1 MRPRPVGAD
10 PGGCKHDSGG
20 VRAGRARG
28 RHGYCVRPP
37 PGLRRL
43 KTALTGKGGSRA
55 LFRRSSVL
63 GAAGIGE
70 FTGDSMRRSAVERQ
84 LEVFGDALDR
94 VRCADSETSRRIPD
108 LARVMGL
115 WADLLS
121 LKEPDPTIRL
131 FAPAQVDFGRRM
143 RIASKVFIDRNFTAM
158 SIGGITIGEGVVVG
172 PRRARRYAPSSR
184 ACRRAGDWRCP
195 GAGVSVRHWESAPV
209 SGRLTP

>member
-1 MRPRPVGAD
+1 MGRYVHDPVR
-10 PGGCKHDSGG
+10 C
-20 VRAGRARG
+20 GRARG
-28 RHGYCVRPP
+28 RHGYCVRLP

-84 LEVFGDALDR
+84 FEVLGDALDR

-121 LKEPDPTIRL
+121 LKEPDPTIRCSPL
-131 FAPAQVDFGRRM
+131 RRSISAGGCGSRRTSSSIAASRPCRSAGSPSARASSSPGPAECDG
-143 RIASKVFIDRNFTAM
+143 
-158 SIGGITIGEGVVVG
+158 
-172 PRRARRYAPSSR
+172 ARRLRERVDVRVIGDARTPGRPSGTGN
-184 ACRRAGDWRCP
+184 RRPCLGD
-195 GAGVSVRHWESAPV
+195 
-209 SGRLTP
+209 

>member
-1 MRPRPVGAD
+1 MRPCPVGAD

-84 LEVFGDALDR
+84 FEVLGDALDR
-94 VRCADSETSRRIPD
+94 VRRADSETSRRIPD

-121 LKEPDPTIRL
+121 LKEPDPTIRCSPL
-131 FAPAQVDFGRRM
+131 RRSISAGGCGSRRTSSSIAASRPCRSAGSPSARASSSPGPAECDG
-143 RIASKVFIDRNFTAM
+143 
-158 SIGGITIGEGVVVG
+158 
-172 PRRARRYAPSSR
+172 ARRLRERVDVRVIGDARTPGRPSGTGN
-184 ACRRAGDWRCP
+184 RRPCLGD
-195 GAGVSVRHWESAPV
+195 
-209 SGRLTP
+209 